1 MDMGKTTHDAVIL
14 GGGLAGL
21 CLALQLRD
29 AFPELDIVVLERRA
43 HPLPEAAHKVGEST
57 VEIGAHYLAHTLGLR
72 EHLESAHIRKFGFRF
87 FFSDG
92 RSDLEDVTELGVRKV
107 LPTPSYQI
115 DRGIFENFLGDEA
128 RRRGIDFRDGVRV
141 TGFTLGKQGDA
152 HQVRIAAVDGGEHT
166 LTTRWLLDASGRAGM
181 IRRKLDL
188 TRDNGHHANAVWF
201 RLDDRLAIDDWCDDA
216 EWQGRCTPP
225 ERWRS
230 TNHLC
235 GPGYWTWL
243 IPLASGAH
251 SIGIVADASMHP
263 IESMNTFDRAQAWLA
278 THQPALA
285 REVSRRQDKL
295 LDFAFFRDYSY
306 GCARMFSA
314 DRWALTGE
322 AGAFLDPFYSPGTDF
337 IAITNTYITELI
349 RHDRVGEPV
358 APYARLYER
367 LFGSFYESTLALYRH
382 QYPLLGNAEVMPIKV
397 IWDYAYYWGV
407 LCQLVFQQRL
417 TDAALFAELADELDA
432 ARTLN
437 ERMQA
442 FFGQWHAK
450 SQARNPRVMLDQG
463 ELAWF
468 AAMNASLHDA
478 LDDARVRQRLREN
491 VALLQRLAATIVER
505 GATDGGSSLS
515 DPMIDMQDA
524 PGRMILFADVATVAS
539 KSGYSGGPRRT
550 RAI

>member
-1 MDMGKTTHDAVIL
+1 MTDTTHDAVIL

-21 CLALQLRD
+21 CLALQLRGE
-29 AFPELDIVVLERRA
+29 FPGMDIVVLERRA

-57 VEIGAHYLAHTLGLR
+57 VEIGAHYLADTLGLH
-72 EHLESAHIRKFGFRF
+72 EHLESTHIRKFGFRF
-87 FFSDG
+87 FFSEG
-92 RSDLEDVTELGVRKV
+92 RSDLEEVTELGVREV

-115 DRGIFENFLGDEA
+115 DRGIFENFLGEEA
-128 RRRGIDFRDGVRV
+128 RRRGIDFRDEVRV
-141 TGFTLGKQGDA
+141 TGFTLGTHGA
-152 HQVRIAAVDGGEHT
+152 MHQVRCTDTTGTAHT
-166 LTTRWLLDASGRAGM
+166 LQARWLLDASGRAGM
-181 IRRKLDL
+181 IRRKLEL

-201 RLDDRLAIDDWCDDA
+201 RLNDRLAIDGWSDDA
-216 EWQGRCTPP
+216 EWRGRCTPA

-251 SIGIVADASMHP
+251 SVGIVADAAMHP
-263 IESMNTFDRAQAWLA
+263 IESMNTFERALAWLD

-285 REVSRRQDKL
+285 REVAGRQDKL

-349 RHDRVGEPV
+349 RHDRAGKPV

-382 QYPLLGNAEVMPIKV
+382 QYPLLGNAQVMPIKV

-417 TDAALFAELADELDA
+417 TDATLFAELAPELDR
-432 ARTLN
+432 ARALN

-442 FFGQWHAK
+442 FFIRWHAA
-450 SQARNPRVMLDQG
+450 SQRRNPRVMLDQG
-463 ELAWF
+463 ELPWF
-468 AAMNASLHDA
+468 AAMNATLHDA
-478 LDDARVRQRLREN
+478 LDDAGVRARLRAN
-491 VALLQRLAATIVER
+491 VALLEGLAATIVER
-505 GATDGGSSLS
+505 ASADGGEAMRETMDDLAG
-515 DPMIDMQDA
+515 A
-524 PGRMILFADVATVAS
+524 PSAPALF
-539 KSGYSGGPRRT
+539 
-550 RAI
+550 RAA

>member
-1 MDMGKTTHDAVIL
+1 MGDTAHDAVIL

-29 AFPELDIVVLERRA
+29 TFPDMDIVVLERRA

-57 VEIGAHYLAHTLGLR
+57 VEIGAHYLADTLGLR

-92 RSDLEDVTELGVRKV
+92 RSDLEAITELGVREV

-115 DRGIFENFLGDEA
+115 DRGIFENFLGEEA

-141 TGFTLGKQGDA
+141 TGFTLGTQGAAHRVRCTDA
-152 HQVRIAAVDGGEHT
+152 AGCGHALDV
-166 LTTRWLLDASGRAGM
+166 RWLLDASGRAGM
-181 IRRKLDL
+181 IRGKLEL

-201 RLDDRLAIDDWCDDA
+201 RLDDRLAIDGWCDDA
-216 EWQGRCTPP
+216 EWQGRCTPA

-235 GPGYWTWL
+235 GPGYWAWL

-251 SIGIVADASMHP
+251 SVGIVADAAMHP
-263 IESMNTFDRAQAWLA
+263 IESMNTFERAQVWLS

-285 REVSRRQDKL
+285 REVAQRQHKL

-349 RHDRVGEPV
+349 RHDRAGQPI
-358 APYARLYER
+358 APNARLYER

-407 LCQLVFQQRL
+407 LCQLVFQRRL
-417 TDAALFAELADELDA
+417 TDAVLFAELARELGA
-432 ARTLN
+432 ARALN

-442 FFGQWHAK
+442 FFGRWHAR
-450 SQARNPRVMLDQG
+450 SHGRNPRVMLDQG
-463 ELAWF
+463 ELPWF
-468 AAMNASLHDA
+468 AAMNATLHDA
-478 LDDARVRQRLREN
+478 LDEAGVRARLRGN
-491 VALLQRLAATIVER
+491 VALLQGLAATIVER
-505 GATDGGSSLS
+505 AS
-515 DPMIDMQDA
+515 DDA
-524 PGRMILFADVATVAS
+524 GESMRETMGDLAGHAQPPTLF
-539 KSGYSGGPRRT
+539 
-550 RAI
+550 RAA